1 MDYNNLI
8 GRVVYSQAGRD
19 SKKFFII
26 IDVIDKEYVSII
38 DGDLRKLDK
47 PKKKKLKHLSLTNEV
62 AENIKQLIIS
72 DNLSNSKVRKYLENR
87 EANKEG

>member
-1 MDYNNLI
+1 MDYDNLV

-19 SKKFFII
+19 SEKFFII
-26 IDVIDKEYVSII
+26 IDVISKEYVYIV
-38 DGDLRKLDK
+38 DGDLRKLDR

-72 DNLSNSKVRKYLENR
+72 NNISNTKIRKYLENR